1 MQHILLLYCLIIALN
16 YIAIKV
22 ASKMCVVLLLHA
34 CTLIIYA
41 KERKK
46 IFKFLEKIIK
56 NNDLFLSITLFY
68 HFFFFSIHVKD
79 KHTKSSITYIRKY
92 KTVRG

>member
-41 KERKK
+41 KERKN
-46 IFKFLEKIIK
+46 IQILGK
-56 NNDLFLSITLFY
+56 NN
-68 HFFFFSIHVKD
+68 K
-79 KHTKSSITYIRKY
+79 K
-92 KTVRG
+92 